1 MPALTPRPRQPLLAA
16 GSVALLLFCLLLAPE
31 GSQAQ
36 SRPRPEFSVEAE
48 RLFETGL
55 EKYDN
60 GEYEPAREFFQKV
73 TGLALNQRSSA
84 SMLMLS
90 KSLVHLGEYDAA
102 LKVAKRTEKDFQGR
116 YTPDIRLVLGDCFFY
131 MQRYYEAADRYGRLL
146 ATVAPLHLQ
155 ASAAE
160 RLTGII
166 KNGFITSQAVGKLRG
181 QVGESR
187 LRDALMF
194 GEARWYA
201 RLGWQEESRAAMQA
215 YVTGVKDGI
224 FKSLAVRSLRSEPR
238 EPAAQS
244 TGLIPASQPEAA
256 LPDADRFADWQLEP
270 QEPSRRPPRGA
281 GEKPRLGVV
290 LPLSGPEGHY
300 GKELLAGVRLANEEF
315 GEPFEIIEKDT
326 GSDYG
331 DLPIFQSEGSRL
343 LKTVQAVKQLV
354 GETEVLALIGPV
366 FSSSCVA
373 AASVA
378 EAAGVPLVAPLA
390 QQSGLDSLGR
400 SIFQLSI
407 IPETQGSALAEYAT
421 LVLGL
426 ETFAVLAPLSDYGW
440 SFERAFTQMSERNG
454 GTVVH
459 KEWYV
464 PLEAKDFRH
473 QFEAIR
479 QVGFSLMPTVSADSA
494 MFDSLS
500 FVVLDSTIDGDDL
513 FLELLEKEGIEA
525 PADSS
530 ELFINSIDGV
540 VVVGE
545 SFEDILTIVPQLR
558 FHRLETQVMG
568 NEVWNAPE
576 QMRHMSQDQREY
588 LKGSVFVS
596 GRSATRSTR
605 DFVDTFRSRFRSDPG
620 NAAAGY
626 DAAKIIITGWEAGH
640 RSRGELREW
649 LAQLRRYEGVGGWIS
664 FSDGRRSNSELSLLK
679 IDGRGQVQQ
688 LQELPEISLPIEDLP
703 SADLWDL
710 DADLD
715 SSASDSLYFN
725 EDLEVEPAG
734 LGEDLPALEVD

>member
-1 MPALTPRPRQPLLAA
+1 
-16 GSVALLLFCLLLAPE
+16 
-31 GSQAQ
+31 
-36 SRPRPEFSVEAE
+36 
-48 RLFETGL
+48 
-55 EKYDN
+55 
-60 GEYEPAREFFQKV
+60 
-73 TGLALNQRSSA
+73 
-84 SMLMLS
+84 
-90 KSLVHLGEYDAA
+90 
-102 LKVAKRTEKDFQGR
+102 
-116 YTPDIRLVLGDCFFY
+116 
-131 MQRYYEAADRYGRLL
+131 
-146 ATVAPLHLQ
+146 
-155 ASAAE
+155 
-160 RLTGII
+160 
-166 KNGFITSQAVGKLRG
+166 
-181 QVGESR
+181 
-187 LRDALMF
+187 
-194 GEARWYA
+194 
-201 RLGWQEESRAAMQA
+201 
-215 YVTGVKDGI
+215 
-224 FKSLAVRSLRSEPR
+224 
-238 EPAAQS
+238 
-244 TGLIPASQPEAA
+244 
-256 LPDADRFADWQLEP
+256 
-270 QEPSRRPPRGA
+270 
-281 GEKPRLGVV
+281 
-290 LPLSGPEGHY
+290 
-300 GKELLAGVRLANEEF
+300 
-315 GEPFEIIEKDT
+315 
-326 GSDYG
+326 
-331 DLPIFQSEGSRL
+331 
-343 LKTVQAVKQLV
+343 
-354 GETEVLALIGPV
+354 VLALIGPV